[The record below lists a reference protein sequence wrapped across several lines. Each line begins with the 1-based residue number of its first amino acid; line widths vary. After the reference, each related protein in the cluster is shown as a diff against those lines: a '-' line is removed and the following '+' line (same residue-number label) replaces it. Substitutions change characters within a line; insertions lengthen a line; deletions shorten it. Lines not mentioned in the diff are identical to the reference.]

1 MNPGELRGYTLRSAV
16 EDLLYEYAAALDEGA
31 LERWTSFF
39 TEEALYE
46 VVARENFARGLPL
59 ALVRCEGRGMMID
72 RATALKEVL
81 FYAPRTFRHVVTN
94 VRATWQDA
102 ERIEA
107 VSNFVLLQ
115 TLVERETTV
124 LVAGQYLDTLV
135 VRDGQLRFSSKRCI
149 YDTTMIPNTI
159 VYPI

>member
-1 MNPGELRGYTLRSAV
+1 MNPETLRGYALRAAV
-16 EDLLYEYAAALDEGA
+16 EDVLYDYAAALDEGA
-31 LERWTSFF
+31 LERWPFFF
-39 TEEALYE
+39 TAGALYE
-46 VVARENFARGLPL
+46 VVSRENEERGLPL

-81 FYAPRTFRHVVTN
+81 FYSPRTYRHFISN
-94 VRATWQDA
+94 VRPVWRSE

-124 LVAGQYLDTLV
+124 LVAGQYRDTLV
-135 VRDGQLRFSSKRCI
+135 VEDGKLLFGGKRCI
-149 YDTTMIPNTI
+149 YDTTMIPNTV
-159 VYPI
+159 VYPL